1 MQHRAPPITHA
12 GNLGTRKV
20 NLLVHRHQQL
30 YRFNPRIVRAQRAAG
45 VRELVAQVLDGVTQ
59 NLQGS
64 ARLGRDAP
72 AMCTALVYKRNGDRS
87 RKLETTQR

>member
-1 MQHRAPPITHA
+1 MQHRAPSITHA

-20 NLLVHRHQQL
+20 NLPVHRHQQL
-30 YRFNPRIVRAQRAAG
+30 YRFDLSIMRAQRAAG

-59 NLQGS
+59 NFQGA

-87 RKLETTQR
+87 GKRETTQR